1 MKIDKLIY
9 KIDTYFGGDDFEE
22 YDVDAYYFN
31 KSYEIIDINDSRCYF
46 IDEVGDKD
54 FFNIYENGYSN
65 YYIWNYFYTP
75 EELRLKKI
83 ESL

>member
-22 YDVDAYYFN
+22 YDVDAYHFN

-46 IDEVGDKD
+46 IDELGNRD
-54 FFNIYENGYSN
+54 FFNIENENYP
-65 YYIWNYFYTP
+65 YYIWNYFYTT
-75 EELRLKKI
+75 EEMRLKKLN
-83 ESL
+83 SL